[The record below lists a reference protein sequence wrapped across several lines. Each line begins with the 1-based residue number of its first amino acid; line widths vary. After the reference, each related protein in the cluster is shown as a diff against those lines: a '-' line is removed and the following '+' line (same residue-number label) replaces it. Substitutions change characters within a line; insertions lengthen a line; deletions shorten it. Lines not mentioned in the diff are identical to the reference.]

1 MKNQSFG
8 FRRSLSFILSVCLT
22 FSGFPLQEAFAE
34 AETVSAVNGSG
45 GSISIFLENRAGS
58 PIVSAIKA
66 GDEICPRISAHTPLG
81 ETVPCAPP
89 RLGQIPGFTGDQLRG
104 PDPDGCFVAGQNMGS
119 AEITASCDD
128 LPNVQGKA
136 VVSNVGGLMTPAEK
150 AAASKA
156 AANQAAAEQAAA
168 ESAAGMSG
176 AQAALIG
183 AGLGLGVVGIVVAA
197 VGSIPSTST
206 SSSSSSSCPTRSQCC
221 GSSVGSGGCGIVS
234 TCSCPSGTTNMG
246 ICTSGGCL
254 SMVSSGRR
262 LCNC

>member
-1 MKNQSFG
+1 MNNKSFK

-22 FSGFPLQEAFAE
+22 FSGFPIREAFAE

-45 GSISIFLENRAGS
+45 GSISIFLEDGAGN

-66 GDEICPRISAHTPLG
+66 GQVICPRISAHTPLG
-81 ETVPCAPP
+81 DTVPCATPK
-89 RLGQIPGFTGDQLRG
+89 LGQIPGFTGDQLRG
-104 PDPDGCFVAGQNMGS
+104 PNPNGCFVAGQNMGS
-119 AEITASCDD
+119 AEITASCDE
-128 LPNVQGKA
+128 LPNVQGKT
-136 VVSNVGGLMTPAEK
+136 VVSNVGGLMTPAE
-150 AAASKA
+150 KA

-183 AGLGLGVVGIVVAA
+183 AGLGLGVVGLVVAA
-197 VGSIPSTST
+197 VGSVPSTST

-234 TCSCPSGTTNMG
+234 SCSCPSGTTNMG